1 VKTAVTVLSSAL
13 TAAAALPYI
22 VDIVRGRARP
32 RIASWSIWAVVQA
45 IGAASGFSTWELPG
59 ACYTLLCAAGCTAV
73 VFLGWRHGSR
83 EFGRLDAVCVTLAAE
98 GVALLAVAAW
108 MPRLIPMSWAVTVSV
123 ATDFLAYLPTFR
135 HAWLRPDEEP
145 WIPYAMFG
153 VAAGLVLA
161 VTDFRVVAGVIY
173 PTYLFAADAAMVI
186 MILASPHY
194 QDRLV
199 VPPGASTAPPMRLSA
214 ASAQWRPV
222 TGKDWRQPD
231 LGPAMPRPMPGY
243 GGPVR
248 VPDYGGPVRVRDH
261 GRPVRAAEPTSW

>member
-1 VKTAVTVLSSAL
+1 MKTTVTVLSSAL

-22 VDIVRGRARP
+22 IDIGRGRARP

-45 IGAASGFSTWELPG
+45 IGAASGFSAWQLPG
-59 ACYTLLCAAGCTAV
+59 ACYTLLCATGCAAV

-83 EFGRLDAVCVTLAAE
+83 DFGRLDAVCVTLATE
-98 GVALLAVAAW
+98 GVGLLAVATWA
-108 MPRLIPMSWAVTVSV
+108 PGLIPVSWAVAVSV

-153 VAAGLVLA
+153 AAAGLVLA
-161 VTDFRVVAGVIY
+161 VADFRVTAGVIY
-173 PTYLFAADAAMVI
+173 PAYLFAADAAMVI

-194 QDRLV
+194 QDARRPATRSRAFGLE
-199 VPPGASTAPPMRLSA
+199 SPMRLSA

-222 TGKDWRQPD
+222 TGRDWRQPD
-231 LGPAMPRPMPGY
+231 LGPGRRGSGY
-243 GGPVR
+243 GQPL
-248 VPDYGGPVRVRDH
+248 RVRDH
-261 GRPVRAAEPTSW
+261 GRPLRVEPTSW